1 MSDGDIIEQN
11 DNTPAQKIPLKERLR
26 RLWYSVPDQHRKRAL
41 QATGLWLGLC
51 LLTGL
56 ILWIRADALQTAWHN
71 EIPRIEAPVT
81 TVYLSAPP
89 EQLVSEQTPD
99 ENTVPPPLAD
109 QPARVSVIVANLG
122 ISTKTTTHAIEDL
135 PSAFTLAF
143 SPYADQLQQWLDKS
157 LADGHEN
164 MMSLPME
171 PEDYPRDDP
180 GPKALLT
187 RASVS
192 ENASNLAWTLRH
204 ANKISGVINYMG
216 DRFLTNEEKLSPVLH
231 SLKKADLFFVES
243 TPPENTLPSVLMQ
256 NINAKGLKADV
267 VLDNDATETKVR
279 QALAKLENRALQ
291 NGYAVAIVSAFPAT
305 VNTLPQW
312 AAGLPERNITLVP
325 LSKVK
330 TR

>member
-56 ILWIRADALQTAWHN
+56 FLWIRADALQTAWHN
-71 EIPRIEAPVT
+71 EVPRIEAPVT

-89 EQLVSEQTPD
+89 EQLVSEQAPD
-99 ENTVPPPLAD
+99 ETMQPTLAD
-109 QPARVSVIVANLG
+109 QPARVSVIITNLG
-122 ISTKTTTHAIEDL
+122 ISAKTTTHAIEDL
-135 PSAFTLAF
+135 PSTFTLAF
-143 SPYADQLQQWLDKS
+143 SPYADQLQHWLDKS

-187 RASVS
+187 RASVA

-204 ANKISGVINYMG
+204 AGKISGVVNYMG
-216 DRFLTNEEKLSPVLH
+216 SRFLKDEEKLAPVLH
-231 SLKKADLFFVES
+231 SLKKADLLFVES
-243 TPPENTLPSVLMQ
+243 SPPENTLPPVLMQ
-256 NINAKGLKADV
+256 DIKAKGLKADV
-267 VLDNDATETKVR
+267 VLDSDATETEVR

-312 AAGLPERNITLVP
+312 ADGLPERNIKLVP

-330 TR
+330 TP